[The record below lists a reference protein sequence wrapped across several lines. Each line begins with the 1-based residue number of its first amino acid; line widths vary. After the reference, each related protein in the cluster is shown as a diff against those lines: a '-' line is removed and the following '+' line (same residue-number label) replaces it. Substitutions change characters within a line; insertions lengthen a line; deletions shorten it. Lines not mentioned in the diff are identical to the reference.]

1 MSNTLISVIIPVY
14 NCERYLAGAIAS
26 VRAQTWRHIET
37 VVVDDGSTD
46 GSAAVAKRFGSFV
59 KYELQPHAGPGTARN
74 RGVELAQG
82 DYLAFLDADD
92 LWMANKLELQ
102 MAAFGSDPLPDAVFG
117 HVEQFIS
124 PDLSRELAERIEC
137 PVELV
142 PGRFPGTMLIR
153 SETFRRVGPF
163 SGGLRVAEFIEWY
176 SRATELGLKDVML
189 PQMVLRRRIHAT
201 NSGIVHRD
209 ARADYVRVVKAALDR
224 RRQRVARQGEDG
236 TDSSVET

>member
-1 MSNTLISVIIPVY
+1 MSTTLISVIIPVY
-14 NCERYLAGAIAS
+14 NCERYLAGAIES

-59 KYELQPHAGPGTARN
+59 KYELQPHAGPGAARN

-82 DYLAFLDADD
+82 EYLAFLDADD
-92 LWMANKLELQ
+92 LWVENKLEVQ
-102 MAAFGSDPLPDAVFG
+102 MAAFGSDTPPDAVFG
-117 HVEQFIS
+117 HVEQFLS
-124 PDLSRELAERIEC
+124 PDLSQEFAERMYC
-137 PVELV
+137 PAGLV
-142 PGRFPGTMLIR
+142 PGRFPGTMLIG

-163 SGGLRVAEFIEWY
+163 SVGLRVAEFIEWY

-209 ARADYVRVVKAALDR
+209 ASSDYVRVVKAALDR
-224 RRQRVARQGEDG
+224 RRQRVARQGEVG
-236 TDSSVET
+236 TDFSSET

>member
-1 MSNTLISVIIPVY
+1 MNNTLISIIIPVY
-14 NCERYLAGAIAS
+14 NCERYLAGAIES
-26 VRAQTWRHIET
+26 VLAQTWRRIET
-37 VVVDDGSTD
+37 IVVDDGSTD
-46 GSAAVAKRFGSFV
+46 GSADVAKRFGSLV
-59 KYELQPHAGPGTARN
+59 RYDLQPHAGPGAARN

-92 LWMANKLELQ
+92 LWVETKLELQ
-102 MAAFGSDPLPDAVFG
+102 MAAFEADTLPDAVFG

-124 PDLSRELAERIEC
+124 PDLSRELAERIYC
-137 PVELV
+137 PAELV
-142 PGRFPGTMLIR
+142 PGRFPGTLLIR
-153 SETFRRVGPF
+153 NETFRRVGPF

-209 ARADYVRVVKAALDR
+209 ARLDYVRVLKAALDR
-224 RRQRVARQGEDG
+224 RRQRVAHQGEVR
-236 TDSSVET
+236 TDSRGET